1 MDKCVFRYLGLVLLT
16 AAGPGTYVCA
26 QQAFTDGIVAIV
38 AGEPIL
44 RSDIMQEILPKMQEV
59 SASATREEIESQ
71 LEPLFQESL
80 EQAIEH
86 FILYKEAKT
95 LGVEISDADVEKH
108 IADVR
113 KQYDSTESYQKALGT
128 AGYTMSDFRE
138 RMRRQ
143 MMAITVSMS
152 KRRQFEREAV
162 VTESDLEEYY
172 KDNQEQYQF
181 SSQYR
186 VRRIFL
192 TASGN
197 EDEKKA
203 VHDQL
208 TAFRKQIM
216 EGSDFAELARQ
227 HSQGPEAS
235 EGGMM
240 GWVKPGDLVEPLG
253 SALTRLKAG
262 DVSDVLETEFGLHL
276 LRVEEYKSEGIMS
289 FEEARTEIEPILR
302 RQQGEKRYRQ
312 WMSTLRKRNN
322 VKVLL

>member
-1 MDKCVFRYLGLVLLT
+1 M
-16 AAGPGTYVCA
+16 
-26 QQAFTDGIVAIV
+26 
-38 AGEPIL
+38 AGESCDARAEIIKLDISAGNDPVNT
-44 RSDIMQEILPKMQEV
+44 RSLHLCLNPVQETHNLIFSGFRFSCCK
-59 SASATREEIESQ
+59 
-71 LEPLFQESL
+71 
-80 EQAIEH
+80 EQS
-86 FILYKEAKT
+86 
-95 LGVEISDADVEKH
+95 GN
-108 IADVR
+108 
-113 KQYDSTESYQKALGT
+113 KQDENCQ
-128 AGYTMSDFRE
+128 R
-138 RMRRQ
+138 
-143 MMAITVSMS
+143 
-152 KRRQFEREAV
+152 
-162 VTESDLEEYY
+162 EEYY

>member
-1 MDKCVFRYLGLVLLT
+1 MDKCVFRCFGLVLLT
-16 AAGPGTYVCA
+16 VAGPSTYICA

-71 LEPLFQESL
+71 LEPLFQEAL

-152 KRRQFEREAV
+152 KRKQFEREAV
-162 VTESDLEEYY
+162 VSESDLEQYY
-172 KDNQEQYQF
+172 RDNQEKYQF

-197 EDEKKA
+197 EEKKA
-203 VHDQL
+203 VYDQL
-208 TAFRKQIM
+208 TALRKQII

-253 SALTRLKAG
+253 SALTQLKAG

-276 LRVEEYKSEGIMS
+276 LRVEEFKSEGTVA

-302 RQQGEKRYRQ
+302 KEHGEKRYRQ